1 MIRLTTRALATLAV
15 VTAAASVRCTS
26 PTAPLPLQ
34 ENIGGTWT
42 LTALQRVGQAE
53 VTPPVGTTFAMEI
66 ADGRATVTA
75 DCNRC
80 TGAAVVGTD
89 TLTIGPILACTRA
102 FCPSA
107 PFDDTF
113 VRMLGGESA
122 ATIDGSRLTLR
133 SDRGVLRFRR

>member
-1 MIRLTTRALATLAV
+1 M
-15 VTAAASVRCTS
+15 
-26 PTAPLPLQ
+26 PLQ
-34 ENIGGTWT
+34 GNVGGTLT
-42 LTALQRVGQAE
+42 PTALQRVGQAE
-53 VTPPVGTTFAMEI
+53 VAPPVGATFALEI

-89 TLTIGPILACTRA
+89 TLTIGPILARTRA

-122 ATIDGSRLTLR
+122 ATIEGAGSRFAPIAA
-133 SDRGVLRFRR
+133 SCVFGGERGP